1 MCLYRGPMRRTGS
14 ITPRPEW
21 AAAAAGAV
29 VLTGVQGLVPA
40 LPDLQRDL
48 GIDDP
53 TLSLVMAVYV
63 LAGMA
68 VAFPVG
74 VVSDRIGSRRV
85 MVAAL
90 TAFGVVAAIVPVWPS
105 LVMLVA
111 GRIVQGACFGIVLS
125 LSVAILAESVSR
137 ARQATAQSRRV
148 VIMSS
153 TEAVLPFVAGLTTV
167 AGGWQASY
175 LLGLLAL
182 PVAVCCAVWLPPR
195 QPQAAGSIRS
205 VSPSRSALDALF
217 TLRGVGVQIP
227 GFARFFLK
235 FAGLTYFPLIAD
247 RAAGMDAAETGLL
260 ISVAAI
266 VGIISA
272 SLVPP
277 VLQRWGLRVALGVS
291 IVLSAGPFL
300 AIPLVSN
307 APLLV
312 AIVLLAGIGDSVLG
326 VANNIVASAAA
337 PARARAAYIG
347 LTATIRNAGKVAAPA
362 LVATVAFII
371 PLGPALAVVGVV
383 GLASLAGVGASGRAV
398 DDDSRE

>member
-1 MCLYRGPMRRTGS
+1 MGRRGR

-29 VLTGVQGLVPA
+29 VLTGVQGIVPA

-48 GIDDP
+48 GIDDS
-53 TLSLVMAVYV
+53 TLSLVMLVYV

-74 VVSDRIGSRRV
+74 IVADRLGSRRV
-85 MVAAL
+85 MVVAL
-90 TAFGVVAAIVPVWPS
+90 MVFGIVAAFVALWPS
-105 LVMLVA
+105 LGMLVA

-125 LSVAILAESVSR
+125 LSVSILAESVNR

-153 TEAVLPFVAGLTTV
+153 TEAALPLVAGLATV

-182 PVAVCCAVWLPPR
+182 PVAVFCAVLLPPPLR
-195 QPQAAGSIRS
+195 GAESRTISSTG
-205 VSPSRSALDALF
+205 RSALGAVF
-217 TLRGVGVQIP
+217 TARGIGVQIP

-247 RAAGMDAAETGLL
+247 RAAGMDAAATGLV

-266 VGIISA
+266 LGIVA
-272 SLVPP
+272 AALVPP
-277 VLQRWGLRVALGVS
+277 FLRRWRIGLVLSAS

-300 AIPLVSN
+300 AIPWVSS
-307 APLLV
+307 APLLIV
-312 AIVLLAGIGDSVLG
+312 IVLVAGLGDAILG

-337 PARARAAYIG
+337 PADARAAFIG
-347 LTATIRNAGKVAAPA
+347 ITATIRNAGKVAAPA
-362 LVATVAFII
+362 LVAGVAFVL
-371 PLGPALAVVGVV
+371 PLGTALAVAGILGIAALTGV
-383 GLASLAGVGASGRAV
+383 SASGRAV
-398 DDDSRE
+398 AEDARD